1 MIYFVGFAGLLF
13 PNVPGIGP
21 YWFLAWTCIFT
32 SKFTESVIFH
42 NVAHYL
48 NFGNLSYAMA
58 SLRLEGFVTK

>member
-42 NVAHYL
+42 NVTHYL
-48 NFGNLSYAMA
+48 NFGNFKLCH
-58 SLRLEGFVTK
+58 GFSPVRGLCD